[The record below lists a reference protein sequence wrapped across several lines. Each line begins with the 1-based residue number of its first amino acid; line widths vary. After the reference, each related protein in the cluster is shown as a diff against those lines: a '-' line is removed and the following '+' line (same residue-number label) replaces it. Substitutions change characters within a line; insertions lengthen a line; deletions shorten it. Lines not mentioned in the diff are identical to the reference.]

1 MSLLALPD
9 AFKVIFLI
17 DTSTTPENDADRM
30 SDITKK
36 IIEKV
41 RRIPRVLNFVVNYDL
56 DDTVAINYG
65 SKAKRIPFV
74 RWMPNSEAE
83 LTVMGGKPDLEN
95 ALRMAKPELEG
106 GVPTLLVM
114 LQTNTLP
121 ANQVESAKALLAK
134 YKKDNEQLFVL
145 AIGSELR
152 NDTDGIGGGGDGG
165 DKDDRLNLKK
175 LQPSVDVVKYLETN
189 DASKKDSFD
198 QILPLV
204 SKPLNSFR
212 GRSELID
219 YFYSVVPKNIV
230 NLST

>member
-1 MSLLALPD
+1 MC
-9 AFKVIFLI
+9 
-17 DTSTTPENDADRM
+17 
-30 SDITKK
+30 
-36 IIEKV
+36 
-41 RRIPRVLNFVVNYDL
+41 
-56 DDTVAINYG
+56 
-65 SKAKRIPFV
+65 
-74 RWMPNSEAE
+74 
-83 LTVMGGKPDLEN
+83 
-95 ALRMAKPELEG
+95 EG

-219 YFYSVVPKNIV
+219 YF
-230 NLST
+230 

>member
-1 MSLLALPD
+1 M
-9 AFKVIFLI
+9 
-17 DTSTTPENDADRM
+17 
-30 SDITKK
+30 
-36 IIEKV
+36 
-41 RRIPRVLNFVVNYDL
+41 
-56 DDTVAINYG
+56 
-65 SKAKRIPFV
+65 
-74 RWMPNSEAE
+74 
-83 LTVMGGKPDLEN
+83 
-95 ALRMAKPELEG
+95 
-106 GVPTLLVM
+106 
-114 LQTNTLP
+114 
-121 ANQVESAKALLAK
+121 LAK

-152 NDTDGIGGGGDGG
+152 NDTDGIGGDGIGGGGDGG

-212 GRSELID
+212 GRSELIA